1 MSATSYVYVASS
13 WRNAQQPAVVAAL
26 RARGFGVYD
35 FRNPDGGTG
44 FAWSEVGLQREND
57 VSPVADYLA
66 ALEHERA
73 VRGFQSD
80 FDAMQAAD
88 TFVLVLPCGRS
99 AHLELGWAVGAGKRT
114 VILLD
119 DPCTPE
125 LMYRMVDHLARD
137 LTEVMDYVG
146 DPTEIPAP
154 EAAAPADADTVEA
167 AAKWLSDT
175 WGVGP
180 NGRRNLIATNA
191 NAIARNLLR
200 QFGGGERRG

>member
-1 MSATSYVYVASS
+1 MSARSYVYVASS
-13 WRNAQQPAVVAAL
+13 WRNAQQPAVVASL

-35 FRNPDGGTG
+35 FRNPGAGTG
-44 FAWSEVGLQREND
+44 FAWSEVGLAGVGEGRVVGAREH
-57 VSPVADYLA
+57 LA

-125 LMYRMVDHLARD
+125 LMYRMVDHLALD
-137 LTEVMDYVG
+137 LTEVMDYLG
-146 DPTEIPAP
+146 DPTEIPDPTRLRARRALD
-154 EAAAPADADTVEA
+154 AAGYTGLDDDVIDIVT
-167 AAKWLSDT
+167 T
-175 WGVGP
+175 
-180 NGRRNLIATNA
+180 ATN
-191 NAIARNLLR
+191 
-200 QFGGGERRG
+200 EVRRG